1 MQPSPNHSPWQVAPV
16 SAAGRVAAAAL
27 ALLAVDSI
35 FVWSVT
41 PSVLEAAALTA
52 VPAVVAIRVI
62 RGFPRARELA
72 AATFALI
79 LAVALVALVQLGLDA
94 GQASAAVAVS
104 IALAGTGLAGLA
116 LAALRPSGEP
126 VIAIPRWPSAPV
138 ALRNP
143 SRYRTHRRY
152 R

>member
-1 MQPSPNHSPWQVAPV
+1 MQRSPNHAPWQIAPV
-16 SAAGRVAAAAL
+16 SAAGRVAATAL

-52 VPAVVAIRVI
+52 VPGVVAIRVI

-72 AATFALI
+72 AGTFALI
-79 LAVALVALVQLGLDA
+79 LAVALQLGLDA

-104 IALAGTGLAGLA
+104 I
-116 LAALRPSGEP
+116 
-126 VIAIPRWPSAPV
+126 
-138 ALRNP
+138 
-143 SRYRTHRRY
+143 
-152 R
+152 

>member
-1 MQPSPNHSPWQVAPV
+1 M
-16 SAAGRVAAAAL
+16 AAAAL
-27 ALLAVDSI
+27 ALIAVDSI

-52 VPAVVAIRVI
+52 VPVGVAIRVI

-79 LAVALVALVQLGLDA
+79 LAVALVAIVQLGLVA

-104 IALAGTGLAGLA
+104 IALAGTGLVALA
-116 LAALRPSGEP
+116 LAARRPSGEH
-126 VIAIPRWPSAPV
+126 VIAIPRWPSTPV
-138 ALRNP
+138 ALRSP
-143 SRYRTHRRY
+143 SRYRTHRHY